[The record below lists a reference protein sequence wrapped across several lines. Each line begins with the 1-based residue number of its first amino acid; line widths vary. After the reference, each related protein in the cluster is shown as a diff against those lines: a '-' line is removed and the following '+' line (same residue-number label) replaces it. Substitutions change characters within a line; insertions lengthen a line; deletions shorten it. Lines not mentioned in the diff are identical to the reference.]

1 MQGVGYK
8 INPACFQGKATVVL
22 TKRSCGSASEWVSRS
37 LYWSPSRCAT
47 SPARN
52 AGSGTRATTPPDEHF
67 RHPRGRRGPSH
78 RQRPASFSAR
88 PRREASRGRTTSPYN
103 AETRWLMAP
112 LYLDRADVQP
122 TNEGIDLCPIFPL
135 LPPSLSLSPIFFLRD
150 FSLFPSSFFAT
161 YVRGGSLKYLNN
173 VSREICLILK
183 ILKNFEE
190 KFVCNVIHYFSFFLE
205 NLLRNDQINLQCE
218 LIWFESFSHDKRASL
233 KFCSIVIFLK
243 KEN

>member
-135 LPPSLSLSPIFFLRD
+135 LPPSLPLL
-150 FSLFPSSFFAT
+150 SSF
-161 YVRGGSLKYLNN
+161 S
-173 VSREICLILK
+173 
-183 ILKNFEE
+183 
-190 KFVCNVIHYFSFFLE
+190 
-205 NLLRNDQINLQCE
+205 
-218 LIWFESFSHDKRASL
+218 
-233 KFCSIVIFLK
+233 VIFLFFLPLFLLRTYAVAR
-243 KEN
+243 

>member
-135 LPPSLSLSPIFFLRD
+135 LPPSLPLLSSFSVIFL
-150 FSLFPSSFFAT
+150 PSSFFC
-161 YVRGGSLKYLNN
+161 YVRTRWLAK
-173 VSREICLILK
+173 VFEQCLQGNLF
-183 ILKNFEE
+183 NFENSK
-190 KFVCNVIHYFSFFLE
+190 KFRRKIRV
-205 NLLRNDQINLQCE
+205 
-218 LIWFESFSHDKRASL
+218 
-233 KFCSIVIFLK
+233 
-243 KEN
+243 